1 MEQVGYLKTSIYIIY
16 ERLCYCF
23 RARQSLKFGNIE
35 YYLGQVHRDIMEE
48 KENESFIAAVHE
60 MSTGCSQ
67 KWPLTKAVD
76 REMIQ

>member
-1 MEQVGYLKTSIYIIY
+1 MQFFQIYIGLVFAQDNLY
-16 ERLCYCF
+16 
-23 RARQSLKFGNIE
+23 FGNFE

-48 KENESFIAAVHE
+48 KENESSIVAVHE